1 MIALARD
8 YSSEI
13 PWSTPSTNRTYFEA
27 YAIPA
32 FASLRVQKSTH
43 ETPTLAEHLNSAL
56 HQAQTIVRNK
66 SNSLGAEISSRAQS
80 RLADLINDDNWDMDD
95 PMPKRQSMETLFDA
109 IAALTSTPF
118 TSLSIAAGGALK
130 ATWIVED
137 RTITAVGRDDKSI
150 SWSKIEETS
159 KSFKTE
165 AGVSLIADFLANFRN

>member
-1 MIALARD
+1 MTALAYD
-8 YSSEI
+8 YSKISR
-13 PWSTPSTNRTYFEA
+13 STPSTTPTSFKRYKISA
-27 YAIPA
+27 VG
-32 FASLRVQKSTH
+32 SLRVQKSTH
-43 ETPTLAEHLNSAL
+43 ETPTLAEHLNSVL

-66 SNSLGAEISSRAQS
+66 SNRLGAEISSRAQS
-80 RLADLINDDNWDMDD
+80 RLAELINNDNWDMDD

-130 ATWIVED
+130 ATWIVDD

-159 KSFKTE
+159 RSFRTK
-165 AGVSLIADFLANFRN
+165 AGVGLVADFLANFRN